1 MFTESVYSSR
11 LTEKQV
17 LSMRILDLNKG
28 LAEVPRSQSPL
39 ICVGQWISAASTRAG
54 KINIEA
60 IFVTPV
66 GHVVVILSKKPSS
79 TVVDAI
85 IDELQSWT
93 YNTLDRVA
101 MDYSYREFGQAF
113 SVCDLLARHGHIT
126 FSQESSLR
134 ANVTNCLQSCAF
146 SLFCFED
153 PTG

>member
-1 MFTESVYSSR
+1 MFTESAYSSR
-11 LTEKQV
+11 LTENQV
-17 LSMRILDLNKG
+17 LSRRIIDLNKG

-39 ICVGQWISAASTRAG
+39 TCVGQWILASSTRAG

-79 TVVDAI
+79 TAVGAI
-85 IDELQSWT
+85 IDEIKSWT
-93 YNTLDRVA
+93 YNTLDRFAV
-101 MDYSYREFGQAF
+101 DYSYRAFGQSF
-113 SVCDLLARHGHIT
+113 SVCDLLAKHGHIT
-126 FSQESSLR
+126 FSQTNSLM
-134 ANVTNCLQSCAF
+134 ANVTNCLRSCAF